1 MEVRFS
7 SDATREVANAAR
19 YYESEAEGLGKV
31 FLQKLRE
38 SVSEI
43 KSRQPVASATL
54 ATGWRD

>member
-43 KSRQPVASATL
+43 KSRQPVASA
-54 ATGWRD
+54 